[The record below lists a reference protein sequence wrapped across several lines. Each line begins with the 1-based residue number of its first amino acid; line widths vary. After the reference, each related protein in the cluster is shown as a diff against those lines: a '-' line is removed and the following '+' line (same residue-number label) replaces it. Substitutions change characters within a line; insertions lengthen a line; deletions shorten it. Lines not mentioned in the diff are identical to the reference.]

1 MCLRTSH
8 CPADYIPSI
17 FTTPDTEEAHV
28 PQPRS
33 PGPLLPTQLA
43 FVVQFAAETAV
54 GRGRFVGRIEHVVSG
69 QVAHFQSLDE
79 LLACLVRM
87 LTALDTTSEETP

>member
-1 MCLRTSH
+1 M
-8 CPADYIPSI
+8 
-17 FTTPDTEEAHV
+17 

-79 LLACLVRM
+79 LLAGLVRM
-87 LTALDTTSEETP
+87 LTALDTTSEEAP